1 MSNKNVLVTGSSRGI
16 GRAIALR
23 LAKDGWSVAVHYSG
37 SKKEAKEVAEEIDVI
52 VRSPL
57 SANESC
63 RGEGVGVGACLGIY
77 QADLY
82 DPDQAV
88 KLVNTVIADHGL
100 QALVNNA
107 GVYRQTSFLTDPEDE
122 VEKEFADTANVNWHS
137 PRRMVFHA
145 CRHFAE
151 NGGGKVLN
159 IVSRVAHRG
168 EAHASS
174 YSSSKAALLNL
185 TRALAVE
192 MAPSNIQ
199 HFAIAPGWV
208 ETAMVRK
215 DMDKRLPE
223 ILATIP
229 LGRMATPDDCAG
241 AAAYLLSDEASYLSG
256 TVIDINGASYLR

>member
-1 MSNKNVLVTGSSRGI
+1 MPTKNVLVTGSSRGI
-16 GRAIALR
+16 GREIAFR
-23 LAKDGWSVAVHYSG
+23 LARDGWNVAVHFSG
-37 SKKEAKEVAEEIDVI
+37 SENAAKDVAIE
-52 VRSPL
+52 L
-57 SANESC
+57 
-63 RGEGVGVGACLGIY
+63 GERCLGVY

-82 DPDQAV
+82 DPDRAV
-88 KLVNTVIADHGL
+88 ELVAQVTNAHGL

-107 GVYRQTSFLTDPEDE
+107 GVYRTTDFLNDSEE
-122 VEKEFADTANVNWHS
+122 ELEREFRDTFNVNWNS
-137 PRRMVFHA
+137 PRRMVRHA
-145 CRHFAE
+145 CQHFAQ

-168 EAHASS
+168 EAFASA

-192 MAPSNIQ
+192 TAKQNIQ

-229 LGRMATPDDCAG
+229 LGRMATPQDVAG
-241 AAAYLLSDEASYLSG
+241 ASAYLLSDEATYLSG

>member
-1 MSNKNVLVTGSSRGI
+1 MPKNVLVTGSSRGI

-23 LAKDGWSVAVHYSG
+23 LAKDGWNVAVHYTG
-37 SKKEAKEVAEEIDVI
+37 GAKEAKDVAEAID
-52 VRSPL
+52 
-57 SANESC
+57 
-63 RGEGVGVGACLGIY
+63 GAAVLDRLAQNAPAEECVAGSCLGTY

-82 DPDQAV
+82 DPEQAV
-88 KLVNTVIADHGL
+88 KLVESVIADHGL
-100 QALVNNA
+100 DALVNNA
-107 GVYRQTSFLTDPEDE
+107 GVYRNTDFLNDPEEE
-122 VEKEFADTANVNWHS
+122 VEKEFADTFNVNWHS
-137 PRRMVFHA
+137 PRRMALHV
-145 CRHFAE
+145 CRHFTKK
-151 NGGGKVLN
+151 GGGKVLN

-168 EAHASS
+168 EAYASA
-174 YSSSKAALLNL
+174 YSASKAALLNL

-192 MAPSNIQ
+192 TAKQNIQ

-215 DMDKRLPE
+215 DMEKRLPE

-229 LGRMATPDDCAG
+229 LGRMATPDDVAG

>member
-1 MSNKNVLVTGSSRGI
+1 MPTKNVLVTGSSRGI

-23 LAKDGWSVAVHYSG
+23 LVLDGWSVAVHFSG
-37 SKKEAKEVAEEIDVI
+37 SEDAARAVAEEIE
-52 VRSPL
+52 RTAS
-57 SANESC
+57 SQGAEG
-63 RGEGVGVGACLGIY
+63 GELLGVY

-82 DPDQAV
+82 DPEKGVA
-88 KLVNTVIADHGL
+88 LIERVIDEHGL
-100 QALVNNA
+100 DALVNNA
-107 GVYRQTSFLTDPEDE
+107 GVYRTTKFLTDPEAE
-122 VEKEFADTANVNWHS
+122 VEREFEETFRVNWHS
-137 PRRMVFHA
+137 PRRMTYRA

-151 NGGGKVLN
+151 KGGGKVLN

-168 EAHASS
+168 EAFASA

-192 MAPSNIQ
+192 TAGQNIQ

-223 ILATIP
+223 ILSTIP
-229 LGRMATPDDCAG
+229 LGRMATPEDVAG
-241 AAAYLLSDEASYLSG
+241 AAAYLLSDEAAYLSG
-256 TVIDINGASYLR
+256 VVIDVNGASYLR

>member
-1 MSNKNVLVTGSSRGI
+1 MSKNVLVTGSSRGI

-23 LAKDGWSVAVHYSG
+23 LARDGWNVAVHYTKSE
-37 SKKEAKEVAEEIDVI
+37 KDAENVAKEIERTDE
-52 VRSPL
+52 P
-57 SANESC
+57 
-63 RGEGVGVGACLGIY
+63 GGVLGIY

-82 DPDQAV
+82 DPEQAV
-88 KLVNTVIADHGL
+88 ALVKDVIKDHGL
-100 QALVNNA
+100 DALVNNA
-107 GVYRQTSFLTDPEDE
+107 GVYRNTDFLNDSEEE
-122 VEKEFADTANVNWHS
+122 VEREFADTANVNWHS

-145 CRHFAE
+145 CRNFAE
-151 NGGGKVLN
+151 KGGGKVVN

-168 EAHASS
+168 EAFASS
-174 YSSSKAALLNL
+174 YSTSKAALLNL

-192 MAPSNIQ
+192 TAKQNIQ

-223 ILATIP
+223 ILSTIP
-229 LGRMATPDDCAG
+229 LGRMATPEDVAG

-256 TVIDINGASYLR
+256 IVVDINGASYLR

>member
-1 MSNKNVLVTGSSRGI
+1 MPTKNVLVTGSSRGI

-23 LAKDGWSVAVHYSG
+23 LAQAGWNVAVHFTG
-37 SKKEAKEVAEEIDVI
+37 SEKLAKETAEE
-52 VRSPL
+52 L
-57 SANESC
+57 SE
-63 RGEGVGVGACLGIY
+63 RCLGVY

-82 DPDQAV
+82 DPEKAV
-88 KLVNTVIADHGL
+88 ALVEKVIADHGL
-100 QALVNNA
+100 GALVNNA
-107 GVYRQTSFLTDPEDE
+107 GVYRTTDFLNDTEDE
-122 VEKEFADTANVNWHS
+122 VEKEFHDTFNVNWHS
-137 PRRMVFHA
+137 PRRMALHA
-145 CRHFAE
+145 CRHFAQ

-168 EAHASS
+168 EALASA

-192 MAPSNIQ
+192 TAKENIQ

-229 LGRMATPDDCAG
+229 LGRMATPEDVAG
-241 AAAYLLSDEASYLSG
+241 AAAYLLSDEAAYLSG
-256 TVIDINGASYLR
+256 TVVDINGASYLR

>member
-1 MSNKNVLVTGSSRGI
+1 MPTKNVLVTGSSRGI

-23 LAKDGWSVAVHYSG
+23 LARDGWNVAVHYS
-37 SKKEAKEVAEEIDVI
+37 
-52 VRSPL
+52 
-57 SANESC
+57 ANEAAA
-63 RGEGVGVGACLGIY
+63 RETAEAIEGAGSPPPSLPQGGGTLLGVY

-82 DPDQAV
+82 DSEKAV
-88 KLVNTVIADHGL
+88 ALVEKVAGDHGL
-100 QALVNNA
+100 DALVNNA
-107 GVYRQTSFLTDPEDE
+107 GVYRSTKFLTDDEAE
-122 VEKEFADTANVNWHS
+122 VEQEFEDTFRVNWHS
-137 PRRMVFHA
+137 PRRMTFRA

-151 NGGGKVLN
+151 RGGGKVLN

-168 EAHASS
+168 EAGASA
-174 YSSSKAALLNL
+174 YSASKAALLNL

-192 MAPSNIQ
+192 TADANIQ

-223 ILATIP
+223 ILSTIP
-229 LGRMATPDDCAG
+229 LGRMATPEDVAG

-256 TVIDINGASYLR
+256 VAIDINGASYLR

>member
-1 MSNKNVLVTGSSRGI
+1 MPTKNVLVTGSSRGI
-16 GRAIALR
+16 GREIALR
-23 LAKDGWSVAVHYSG
+23 LAKDGWNVAIHYASG
-37 SKKEAKEVAEEIDVI
+37 EESARSVAEELGQN
-52 VRSPL
+52 PL
-57 SANESC
+57 SARASL
-63 RGEGVGVGACLGIY
+63 RGEGAGGGACLGVY

-82 DPDQAV
+82 DPEQAV
-88 KLVNTVIADHGL
+88 ALIETVTADHGL

-107 GVYRQTSFLTDPEDE
+107 GVYRTTDFLNDPEDE
-122 VEKEFADTANVNWHS
+122 VEREFRDTFNVNWNS
-137 PRRMVFHA
+137 PRRMIRGA
-145 CRHFAE
+145 CKHFAK

-168 EAHASS
+168 EALASA

-192 MAPSNIQ
+192 TAKQNIQ

-229 LGRMATPDDCAG
+229 LGRMATPADVAG

>member
-1 MSNKNVLVTGSSRGI
+1 MPGKNVLVTGSSRGI

-23 LAKDGWSVAVHYSG
+23 LAQDGWNVAIHYSG
-37 SKKEAKEVAEEIDVI
+37 SEKEANDVAQEIDGAATLEQLARNV
-52 VRSPL
+52 P
-57 SANESC
+57 A
-63 RGEGVGVGACLGIY
+63 GEGQTGGCLGTY

-82 DPDQAV
+82 DPEQAV
-88 KLVNTVIADHGL
+88 SLVNKVIGDHGL
-100 QALVNNA
+100 DAVVNNA
-107 GVYRQTSFLTDPEDE
+107 GVYRQTSFLIDTEED
-122 VEKEFADTANVNWHS
+122 VENEFADTANVNWHS
-137 PRRMVFHA
+137 PRRIVFHA
-145 CRHFAE
+145 CRHFAKK
-151 NGGGKVLN
+151 GGGKVLN

-192 MAPSNIQ
+192 MADRNIQ

-223 ILATIP
+223 ILSTIP
-229 LGRMATPDDCAG
+229 LGRMATPEDCAG
-241 AAAYLLSDEASYLSG
+241 AAAYLLSDEAAYLSG
-256 TVIDINGASYLR
+256 IVIDINGASYLR

>member
-1 MSNKNVLVTGSSRGI
+1 MSKNVLVTGSSRGI

-23 LAKDGWSVAVHYSG
+23 LAKDGWNVAIHFTKSE
-37 SKKEAKEVAEEIDVI
+37 KDAKAVADEIDG
-52 VRSPL
+52 
-57 SANESC
+57 
-63 RGEGVGVGACLGIY
+63 RGGGAVLGTY

-82 DPDQAV
+82 DPEQAV
-88 KLVNTVIADHGL
+88 ELVKKVTSEHGL
-100 QALVNNA
+100 DALVNNA
-107 GVYRQTSFLTDPEDE
+107 GVYRNTDFLHDDEAE
-122 VEKEFADTANVNWHS
+122 VEREFADTANVNWHS

-151 NGGGKVLN
+151 RGGGKVVN

-168 EAHASS
+168 EAFASS
-174 YSSSKAALLNL
+174 YSTSKAALLNL

-192 MAPSNIQ
+192 TVKQNIQ

-223 ILATIP
+223 ILSTIP
-229 LGRMATPDDCAG
+229 LGRMATPEDVAG
-241 AAAYLLSDEASYLSG
+241 AAAYLLSDEATYLSG

>member
-1 MSNKNVLVTGSSRGI
+1 MPTKHVLVTGSSRGI
-16 GRAIALR
+16 GKAIAQR
-23 LAKDGWSVAVHYSG
+23 IAKDGWKVAVHYSG
-37 SKKEAKEVAEEIDVI
+37 SEDGAADLEKELGKD
-52 VRSPL
+52 
-57 SANESC
+57 C
-63 RGEGVGVGACLGIY
+63 CLGKY
-77 QADLY
+77 RADLY
-82 DPDQAV
+82 NPEEAV
-88 KLVNTVIADHGL
+88 ALVEQVAKDHGL
-100 QALVNNA
+100 HALVNNA
-107 GVYRQTSFLTDPEDE
+107 GVYRTTDFLHDKEEE
-122 VEKEFADTANVNWHS
+122 VEKEFHDTFNVNWHS

-145 CRHFAE
+145 CRHFAKQ
-151 NGGGKVLN
+151 GGGKVVN

-168 EAHASS
+168 EAFASA

-192 MAPSNIQ
+192 TAKHNIQ

-229 LGRMATPDDCAG
+229 LGRMATPQDVAG
-241 AAAYLLSDEASYLSG
+241 AAAYLLSDEAAYLSG

>member
-1 MSNKNVLVTGSSRGI
+1 MPGKNVLVTGSSRGI

-23 LAKDGWSVAVHYSG
+23 LAQDGWKVALHFTNA
-37 SKKEAKEVAEEIDVI
+37 KCEADDCGAA
-52 VRSPL
+52 L
-57 SANESC
+57 QSC
-63 RGEGVGVGACLGIY
+63 TTGGLLGIY

-88 KLVNTVIADHGL
+88 ALVNSVIDDHGL
-100 QALVNNA
+100 SAVVNNA
-107 GVYRQTSFLTDPEDE
+107 GVYRQTSFLTDPEQE

-137 PRRMVFHA
+137 PRRIVFHA
-145 CRHFAE
+145 CRHFADR
-151 NGGGKVLN
+151 GGGKVLN

-174 YSSSKAALLNL
+174 YSTSKAALLNL

-192 MAPSNIQ
+192 MAEKNIQ

-223 ILATIP
+223 ILSTIP
-229 LGRMATPDDCAG
+229 LGRMATPADCAG
-241 AAAYLLSDEASYLSG
+241 AAAYLLSNEASYLSG

>member
-1 MSNKNVLVTGSSRGI
+1 MPKRNALVTGSSRGI
-16 GRAIALR
+16 GKAIALR
-23 LAKDGWSVAVHYSG
+23 LAKDGWNVAVHFSG
-37 SKKEAKEVAEEIDVI
+37 SEKDAVQVAKQ
-52 VRSPL
+52 L
-57 SANESC
+57 
-63 RGEGVGVGACLGIY
+63 GENSLGVY

-82 DPDQAV
+82 DPEQAV
-88 KLVNTVIADHGL
+88 KLVTKVIDDHGL
-100 QALVNNA
+100 QAIVNNA
-107 GVYRQTSFLTDPEDE
+107 GVYRNTSFLTDDEAE
-122 VEKEFADTANVNWHS
+122 VEKEFEDTAKVNWHS
-137 PRRMVFHA
+137 PRRMIFHA
-145 CRHFAE
+145 CRHFAQ

-168 EAHASS
+168 EPNASS

-192 MAPSNIQ
+192 TAKQNIQ

-215 DMDKRLPE
+215 DMDKRLPQ

-229 LGRMATPDDCAG
+229 LGRMATPEDCAG
-241 AAAYLLSDEASYLSG
+241 AAAYLLSDEAAYLSG

>member
-1 MSNKNVLVTGSSRGI
+1 
-16 GRAIALR
+16 
-23 LAKDGWSVAVHYSG
+23 
-37 SKKEAKEVAEEIDVI
+37 
-52 VRSPL
+52 
-57 SANESC
+57 
-63 RGEGVGVGACLGIY
+63 
-77 QADLY
+77 
-82 DPDQAV
+82 
-88 KLVNTVIADHGL
+88 
-100 QALVNNA
+100 
-107 GVYRQTSFLTDPEDE
+107 
-122 VEKEFADTANVNWHS
+122 
-137 PRRMVFHA
+137 
-145 CRHFAE
+145 
-151 NGGGKVLN
+151 VLN

-192 MAPSNIQ
+192 MAPQNIQ

-229 LGRMATPDDCAG
+229 LGRMATPEDCAG